1 MTTTDIEI
9 QDRDVLLNTGSVATP
24 FFMQFIYGA
33 SIAIITLIAY
43 LLYDLFPEFFIKYLV
58 FILFLFSVAIFSF
71 FLPSHSG
78 WMYKLNT
85 AYISKNKKR
94 AKMLGKQIGKRF
106 FGFLGIETAIEGLIL
121 AFLTNPTMIVPIILP
136 LIMGIVAG
144 FNATIDF
151 FSDSF
156 KKYIK

>member
-1 MTTTDIEI
+1 
-9 QDRDVLLNTGSVATP
+9 
-24 FFMQFIYGA
+24 
-33 SIAIITLIAY
+33 
-43 LLYDLFPEFFIKYLV
+43 
-58 FILFLFSVAIFSF
+58 
-71 FLPSHSG
+71 
-78 WMYKLNT
+78 
-85 AYISKNKKR
+85 
-94 AKMLGKQIGKRF
+94 MLGKQIGKRF